1 MKEIQ
6 IAFGPQQQYVL
17 TIPVTDD
24 TRAALLKQFQA
35 AASAL
40 AVKPEKNNTAGTNK
54 FLRFA
59 NNHGRD
65 AWTPNR
71 HYI

>member
-40 AVKPEKNNTAGTNK
+40 AVKPEKK
-54 FLRFA
+54 QYC
-59 NNHGRD
+59 RD
-65 AWTPNR
+65 QQVFTFCK
-71 HYI
+71 